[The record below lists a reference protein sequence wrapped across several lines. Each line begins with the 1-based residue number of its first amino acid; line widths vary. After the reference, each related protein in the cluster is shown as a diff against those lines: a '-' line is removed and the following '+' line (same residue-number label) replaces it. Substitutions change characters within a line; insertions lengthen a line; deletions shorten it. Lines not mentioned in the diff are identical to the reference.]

1 MQIGFERKKS
11 NVYSNMPINKTKM
24 KTSVNVSAISQS
36 SVSYV
41 KSREGPTEAYVK

>member
-1 MQIGFERKKS
+1 MQIGFERKRS

-36 SVSYV
+36 SVSYA